1 MMRYFGKK
9 SPAWFSV
16 LKVSCMF
23 GLIVW
28 ASGIGEFNALI
39 GQMATPLS
47 SLAKSLIEQ
56 QEKSSIESSPKT
68 NIHQPT
74 IGNK

>member
-1 MMRYFGKK
+1 MRYFGKK

-28 ASGIGEFNALI
+28 AGGIGEFNALI

-47 SLAKSLIEQ
+47 SLAKSLIDK
-56 QEKSSIESSPKT
+56 QEKFNIQPSPKT
-68 NIHQPT
+68 NIHQLT